1 MLVEADKDAAWD
13 FFGFAED
20 ADAITPVDLG
30 GRVVQAFATP
40 GHHSAAVTFWDPWTG
55 ILLTGDTVYR
65 GRLYIVD
72 WAAYSDSIDR
82 LIAFCETHPVTH
94 VIGCHIEMTRQPG
107 VDYPVRTT
115 YQPDEPPLE
124 MTVAHL
130 HKIRAALDEI
140 GPQPARRAFDEFILW
155 PEDDE

>member
-1 MLVEADKDAAWD
+1 VLVEADKDAAWD

-30 GRVVQAFATP
+30 GRVLQAFATP

-124 MTVAHL
+124 MRVAHL
-130 HKIRAALDEI
+130 HAIRAALDEV
-140 GPQPARRAFDEFILW
+140 GPEPALRAFDEFILW